1 MLRLPRL
8 LSDGMVLQQKKR
20 VHIWGW
26 DTPGCEVMISFLG
39 KEYLTCADE
48 EGKFSVFLD
57 ALAAGGPYTMEIKD
71 RQGQELVLSDIW
83 VGDVWICSGQSNMEL
98 PMERVRDKY
107 PGEKADCKNPAIRTF
122 KITEHADFRG
132 PLTDHL
138 SGEWKAAEENTILSF
153 SATAYFF
160 ARQMNR
166 MLDIPIGLINAS
178 LGGSRIESWMGRD
191 MLEGYDDFLALAD
204 KYADDDFREGRILNN
219 QAFAQK
225 WHDGLDKADKGLAE
239 NWKQG
244 IPKGTED
251 EWKNVEIPF
260 FFADTEL
267 RDFIG
272 SVWFCRSFT
281 VSDKLAGKQAKLWLG
296 TIVDSDTVY
305 INGQWVGQTDYQ
317 YPPRKY
323 TIPAGL
329 LKKGEN
335 TIAIRVKCE
344 NGHGRFT
351 PGKDYAFWNEE
362 ERVSLQGKWRYRIGA
377 VCKQIE
383 ETDFVNWKPTGL
395 YNGMMAPCHPYTIA
409 GILWYQGEANS
420 WNPDNYFDLTKRMMN
435 GYREKWNDRELPYLY
450 VQLPNFSGE
459 IYDIDRNGNTCSWAP
474 MREIQRSALSLPG
487 TGMVVSMDL
496 GEDNDLHPLN
506 KKDIGF
512 RLAMQAAA
520 KLYGLDAECEGPM
533 IKSVSAACTDESSG
547 NYRISIQCEKC
558 SGGMYAFSP
567 NKGKSVD
574 DFEVLDVLGN
584 SYRAKVTLDTDR
596 IVVEVVS
603 MLAKPVMV
611 RYCYGN
617 TNKGALIYNRGGFP
631 MSPFV
636 MTL

>member
-1 MLRLPRL
+1 MLKLPRL

-20 VHIWGW
+20 VHIWGF
-26 DTPGCEVMISFLG
+26 DTPGCEVMLSFLG
-39 KEYLTCADE
+39 KEYITTADE
-48 EGKFSVFLD
+48 EGRFSLFLD
-57 ALAAGGPYTMEIKD
+57 ALTPGGPYTMEIKD
-71 RQGQELVLSDIW
+71 RQGNELVLGDIW
-83 VGDVWICSGQSNMEL
+83 VGDVWICAGQSNMEL

-107 PGEKADCKNPAIRTF
+107 PDEIASCKNAAIRTF
-122 KITEHADFRG
+122 KITEHADFHG

-138 SGEWKAAEENTILSF
+138 SGEWKAAEENTILGF

-166 MLDIPIGLINAS
+166 MLGIPIGLINAS

-191 MLEGYDDFLALAD
+191 MLEGYDEFLALAE
-204 KYADDDFREGRILNN
+204 KYADDEYRQQRILRN
-219 QAFAQK
+219 QTLAEK
-225 WHDGLDKADKGLAE
+225 WHHTLDQWDIGLTE
-239 NWKQG
+239 NWRCG
-244 IPKGTED
+244 IPKGQEG
-251 EWKNVEIPF
+251 EWKNVQLPF
-260 FFADTEL
+260 FFGDTAL

-272 SVWFCRSFT
+272 SVWFCRHFT

-305 INGQWVGQTDYQ
+305 VNGQWVGQTDYQ

-335 TIAIRVKCE
+335 TIVIRVKCE

-351 PGKDYAFWNEE
+351 PGKEYALWNEE
-362 ERVSLQGKWRYRIGA
+362 ERVSLQGKWSYRVGA
-377 VCKQIE
+377 VCEQIE

-420 WNPDNYFDLTKRMMN
+420 WRPDNYLDLTERMVK
-435 GYREKWNDRELPYLY
+435 GYRAKWNDRELPYLY

-459 IYDIDRNGNTCSWAP
+459 IYDIDRDGNTCNWAP
-474 MREIQRSALSLPG
+474 MREVQRSVLSLPG

-512 RLAMQAAA
+512 RLAMQAAT
-520 KLYGLDAECEGPM
+520 KLYGMDGECEGPM
-533 IKSVSAACTDESSG
+533 VKAAIVTCMDEDCG
-547 NYRISIQCEKC
+547 NYRISIRCEKC
-558 SGGMYAFSP
+558 SGGMYAFSK

-574 DFEVLDVLGN
+574 DFEILDALGN
-584 SYRAKVTLDTDR
+584 SYRAKVTLDGDT
-596 IVVEVVS
+596 IVLDSVN
-603 MLAKPVMV
+603 MLAKPEAV

-631 MSPFV
+631 MSPFAIKV
-636 MTL
+636 

>member
-39 KEYLTCADE
+39 KEYLACTDE
-48 EGKFSVFLD
+48 AGKFSIFLD
-57 ALAAGGPYTMEIKD
+57 ALVPGGPYTMEIKD

-83 VGDVWICSGQSNMEL
+83 IGDVWICSGQSNMEL

-107 PGEKADCKNPAIRTF
+107 PGEIADCKNPAIRTF

-132 PLTDHL
+132 PLADHL
-138 SGEWKAAEENTILSF
+138 SGEWKPAEENTILSF

-166 MLDIPIGLINAS
+166 MLGIPIGLINAS
-178 LGGSRIESWMGRD
+178 LGGSRIESWMGKE
-191 MLEGYDDFLALAD
+191 MLEGYDDFLALAE
-204 KYADDDFREGRILNN
+204 KYADDNFRESRISNN

-225 WHDGLDKADKGLAE
+225 WHDGLDKVDKGLAE

-281 VSDKLAGKQAKLWLG
+281 VPDKLAGKQAKLWLG

-335 TIAIRVKCE
+335 TIVIRVKCE

-351 PGKDYAFWNEE
+351 PGKDYALWNEE

-450 VQLPNFSGE
+450 VQLPNFSSE

-474 MREIQRSALSLPG
+474 MREMQRSALSLPG

-584 SYRAKVTLDTDR
+584 SYRAKVTLDADR